1 MHKDLKTG
9 LVLGLI
15 LAAVGAVWI
24 STRPA
29 LTTEARVHRNTE
41 ALLRSGNT
49 ELLQSITTQPIPPTV
64 AKTPDSGQQLGSTPA
79 APPAVRFN
87 KVRSGETLSD
97 ISYKYY
103 DSANKWQKIY
113 NANRRTIKNPNVL
126 TPGTKIVIP

>member
-9 LVLGLI
+9 LVLGFI

-29 LTTEARVHRNTE
+29 LTTEARVHRNAE
-41 ALLRSGNT
+41 ALLRSGNA
-49 ELLQSITTQPIPPTV
+49 ELLQSITTQPIAPTMTKTAGSQHSPPAPTV
-64 AKTPDSGQQLGSTPA
+64 K
-79 APPAVRFN
+79 FHI
-87 KVRSGETLSD
+87 VRSGETLSD

-103 DSANKWQKIY
+103 NSANKWQKIH

-126 TPGTKIVIP
+126 TPGIKIVIPK